1 MSGSYRLTWLF
12 SKQTMSSPV
21 SPPAYLTRS
30 AELER
35 PSRPTRPTYTARSF
49 TDDTRVRPAYHSHL
63 STEDISYSPAP
74 YIIATEDVYSRSSSP
89 TLAQYDEYSI
99 TVERYQAA
107 RRALPNHDTI
117 ARLRAAHTDLGK
129 AVRTKPYIHLFDELL
144 AKLRSM
150 PHPAEIDELKEV
162 GRVTLV
168 RDGQSPSAWQL
179 RQEVKAMNRAM
190 EMWQEVECRE
200 IWQELTVQAR
210 NAIVAMSC
218 L

>member
-1 MSGSYRLTWLF
+1 VN
-12 SKQTMSSPV
+12 QH
-21 SPPAYLTRS
+21 
-30 AELER
+30 
-35 PSRPTRPTYTARSF
+35 PTS
-49 TDDTRVRPAYHSHL
+49 
-63 STEDISYSPAP
+63 STEN
-74 YIIATEDVYSRSSSP
+74 VYSRSSSP
-89 TLAQYDEYSI
+89 TLAQHDEYTI

-107 RRALPNHDTI
+107 RRALPSHNCI

-129 AVRTKPYIHLFDELL
+129 AVRIKPYIHLFDGLL

-150 PHPAEIDELKEV
+150 PTAAELDEVKEI
-162 GRVTLV
+162 GRVTVV

-179 RQEVKAMNRAM
+179 RQEIRAM
-190 EMWQEVECRE
+190 TRAIEMWQEFECRE